1 MVQSLTEPLTDAAHA
16 RRADR
21 EFDPVAWNL
30 PRNPPEMVS
39 HGAHGDGLDWDRFKD
54 LYYPDTR
61 RHDLDAIVA
70 YGAYKRATLAG
81 PQPASD
87 PISTG
92 ALSLEE
98 WEGEGG
104 TAAP

>member
-1 MVQSLTEPLTDAAHA
+1 MVQSLTEPLTEAAQAAHTA
-16 RRADR
+16 GRELDR
-21 EFDPVAWNL
+21 VAWNL
-30 PRNPPEMVS
+30 PRNSPEIVS
-39 HGAHGDGLDWDRFKD
+39 HGAQGDALDWDSFRD

-70 YGAYKRATLAG
+70 YGAYRRSTLAG
-81 PQPASD
+81 PQPASY

-98 WEGEGG
+98 WEDEGG
-104 TAAP
+104 TAP